1 MTSAR
6 RERSLPR
13 GGASF
18 PRHIFFFR
26 KRQSKM
32 KQEIRKEFSRSLN
45 REMEYAV
52 YGDAGKICLVFPSQN
67 GRFHDFEHFG
77 MVEMLRPEIESGKLQ
92 LVCADGIDGE
102 TWSNAE
108 RPPRERIE
116 THETW
121 FRYVMDELVP
131 RAKAD
136 NPRSPTLM
144 TTGCSMGGFHA
155 ANFFFRAPQVFDTV
169 IALSGVYEAGY
180 FFGGYMDDLVY
191 LNSPVDSLANMPL
204 DHTYLEVFRRRRLI
218 FCVGQGAWE
227 EDLLKSTRRL
237 EDVLRAKNV
246 PAWFDYWGFDV
257 SHDWVW
263 WRRQIRYFVER
274 LGL

>member
-1 MTSAR
+1 
-6 RERSLPR
+6 
-13 GGASF
+13 
-18 PRHIFFFR
+18 
-26 KRQSKM
+26 M
-32 KQEIRKEFSRSLN
+32 KQEIRKEFSLSLN

-67 GRFHDFEHFG
+67 GRFYDFEHFG
-77 MVEMLRPEIESGKLQ
+77 MVEMLRPEIESGKLL

-116 THETW
+116 THEAW

-131 RAKAD
+131 RVKAD

-191 LNSPVDSLANMPL
+191 LNSPVDSL
-204 DHTYLEVFRRRRLI
+204 
-218 FCVGQGAWE
+218 QGAWE